1 MNLTRPV
8 IARPLAAALALLF
21 ALAVTPALAA
31 RARTAATTKITITK
45 FAVSGSKITLDGK
58 VSLSA
63 SAARRRKRAVLLVTV
78 IDTHGELERF
88 TAKIGARDRF
98 AAVHD
103 TKLTGALRL
112 TAAVTISG
120 RANGKTVVRTFDVG
134 APGSTG
140 SGSTPGKATTPSGSG
155 TPSSPSSPTSPTSP
169 ETPTGPVAL
178 QGTFDITPATEVKG
192 AVKGSWFEMLIP
204 GNRAPLQNGNSPL
217 TNNPDY
223 TPLSPGTSGGLLTTA
238 YQPAPNPAFEKQ
250 KTGEGLNALADEIMQ
265 PQDFQGDNFSVVT
278 EAVDHQNKSEADPIP
293 HIIDTAGKLSGQVT
307 AWVVGWNNQWF
318 NQGSPKP
325 NGLLPEETTA
335 PTGTYNS
342 ATGQYVLEWKSAII
356 GGPFN
361 GFLGSWHLEGTFV
374 P

>member
-98 AAVHD
+98 A
-103 TKLTGALRL
+103 
-112 TAAVTISG
+112 
-120 RANGKTVVRTFDVG
+120 
-134 APGSTG
+134 TG